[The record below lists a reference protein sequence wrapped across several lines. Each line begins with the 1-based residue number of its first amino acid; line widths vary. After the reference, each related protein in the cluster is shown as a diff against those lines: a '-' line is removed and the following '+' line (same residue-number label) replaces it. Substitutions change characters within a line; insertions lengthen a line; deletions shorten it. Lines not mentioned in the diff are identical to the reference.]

1 MTPMNDI
8 TNVIDDYIAAWNEG
22 DAGRRQEL
30 VARTFAAGAT
40 YLDPLVAGEG
50 TDAIATMIGAVR
62 EQYAGHRFEL
72 AAGPDAH
79 HDRVRFSWHLKD
91 GEGGHVATGIDFAT
105 LDGDGRLRAVTGF
118 LELPSAA

>member
-1 MTPMNDI
+1 MNDI

-40 YLDPLVAGEG
+40 YLDPLVASEG
-50 TDAIATMIGAVR
+50 TDGIATMIGAVQQ
-62 EQYAGHRFEL
+62 QYAGHRFEL

-79 HDRVRFSWHLKD
+79 HDRVRFTWHLKD
-91 GEGGHVATGIDFAT
+91 GAGGHVATGIDFAT
-105 LDGDGRLRAVTGF
+105 LDRDGRLRAVTGF
-118 LELPSAA
+118 LELPAAA